1 MAKLFISYSRS
12 DQVQARLLAA
22 DLEDLSHSVWLDAE
36 LAGGQLWWEQILKEI
51 RGCEIFVV
59 VMSKASVVDS
69 LACKR
74 EFQYAADL
82 QKPILPVLVAEDVS
96 VSLLPAELQKVQ
108 FVNYQHRDINS
119 IKALARALQAL
130 PLGKE
135 LPEPLPTAPEPPISY
150 LASLS
155 HQIDLASFLDL
166 DTQSRI
172 VIELKSSLR
181 DPATAL
187 DAQLLLKRLRGRHDL
202 FAKIADDIDQVLL
215 PSRTPRRLIATPQA
229 ARVKAVPT
237 PMIAVA
243 ERETMATLRPWV
255 QWLLWTTPFTAFVSG
270 QNFRRHWVE
279 KFSYAY
285 FLFGVIC
292 VFLALQPLTGMEIYE
307 PAAFFPFAFPFVVIS
322 IKRFHSQLVRP
333 AIAIAATLLLAP
345 VIFVAFTGYC
355 YVLQLAALRQ
365 GPILWMISIIFF
377 VTGAAKAHWLIMASR
392 QALAQ
397 PATSLQ
403 GH

>member
-69 LACKR
+69 LACKL

-135 LPEPLPTAPEPPISY
+135 LPEPLPPAPEPPISY

-187 DAQLLLKRLRGRHDL
+187 DAQLLLKRLRGRQDL
-202 FAKIADDIDQVLL
+202 FAKIADDIDQTLL

-229 ARVKAVPT
+229 ARVKAVPA
-237 PMIAVA
+237 PMIAIA

-270 QNFRRHWVE
+270 QNFRRHRIE

-292 VFLALQPLTGMEIYE
+292 CVYYAFL
-307 PAAFFPFAFPFVVIS
+307 
-322 IKRFHSQLVRP
+322 
-333 AIAIAATLLLAP
+333 
-345 VIFVAFTGYC
+345 
-355 YVLQLAALRQ
+355 
-365 GPILWMISIIFF
+365 
-377 VTGAAKAHWLIMASR
+377 
-392 QALAQ
+392 
-397 PATSLQ
+397 
-403 GH
+403 

>member
-1 MAKLFISYSRS
+1 MARLFISYSRS
-12 DQVQARLLAA
+12 DQTQARLLAG
-22 DLEDLSHSVWLDAE
+22 DLEDLNHSVWLDAE
-36 LAGGQLWWEQILKEI
+36 LAGGQLWWDQILKEI
-51 RGCEIFVV
+51 RGCDIFVL

-74 EFQYAADL
+74 EYQYADDL
-82 QKPILPVLVAEDVS
+82 QKSILPVLVAEDVP
-96 VSLLPAELQKVQ
+96 VSLLPAGLQQVQ

-130 PLGKE
+130 PLGQE
-135 LPEPLPTAPEPPISY
+135 LPEPLPAAPEPPISY

-237 PMIAVA
+237 PVGAIT
-243 ERETMATLRPWV
+243 ECEKMAALRPWV

-270 QNFRRHWVE
+270 RNFRRHWIE

-285 FLFGVIC
+285 FVFGVI
-292 VFLALQPLTGMEIYE
+292 LASHVATSMPIFIL
-307 PAAFFPFAFPFVVIS
+307 AFVLPFIAIGV
-322 IKRFHSQLVRP
+322 KRFRHYLKKPTV
-333 AIAIAATLLLAP
+333 AIASVFLLAP
-345 VIFVAFTGYC
+345 VILYASMAYYGR
-355 YVLQLAALRQ
+355 LADLYDLRAYHSSP
-365 GPILWMISIIFF
+365 GIGFLWIAAIIFF
-377 VTGAAKAHWLIMASR
+377 IIGAAKAHWLIMTSR
-392 QALAQ
+392 QTLAQ
-397 PATSLQ
+397 AATSI
-403 GH
+403 

>member
-1 MAKLFISYSRS
+1 VAKLFIIYSRS

-36 LAGGQLWWEQILKEI
+36 LAGGQFWWEQILKEI

-82 QKPILPVLVAEDVS
+82 QKPILPVLVGEDVS

-202 FAKIADDIDQVLL
+202 FAKIVDDIDQVLL

-237 PMIAVA
+237 PMIALA
-243 ERETMATLRPWV
+243 ERETIATLRPWV

-270 QNFRRHWVE
+270 QNFRRHWIE

-292 VFLALQPLTGMEIYE
+292 VSFALQHPVDFAKTASLF
-307 PAAFFPFAFPFVVIS
+307 PAVLPFVAIG
-322 IKRFHSQLVRP
+322 IKRFHSQLKRP

-345 VIFVAFTGYC
+345 IIFYAFAGYC
-355 YVLQLAALRQ
+355 YGLHLADPWLDT
-365 GPILWMISIIFF
+365 IFLWMISIIFF
-377 VTGAAKAHWLIMASR
+377 AIGAAKAYWLIMTSR

>member
-1 MAKLFISYSRS
+1 MAKLFIIYSRS

-36 LAGGQLWWEQILKEI
+36 LAGGQFWWEQILKEI

-155 HQIDLASFLDL
+155 HLIDLASFLDL

-187 DAQLLLKRLRGRHDL
+187 DAQLLLKRLRGVSSFLNAGGGRPPRLMHAGPALSRHPWL
-202 FAKIADDIDQVLL
+202 CRSWPPPNLIHS
-215 PSRTPRRLIATPQA
+215 PSARAAPGHQNLRRSDGLVPRRP
-229 ARVKAVPT
+229 
-237 PMIAVA
+237 
-243 ERETMATLRPWV
+243 
-255 QWLLWTTPFTAFVSG
+255 
-270 QNFRRHWVE
+270 
-279 KFSYAY
+279 
-285 FLFGVIC
+285 
-292 VFLALQPLTGMEIYE
+292 
-307 PAAFFPFAFPFVVIS
+307 PA
-322 IKRFHSQLVRP
+322 
-333 AIAIAATLLLAP
+333 
-345 VIFVAFTGYC
+345 G
-355 YVLQLAALRQ
+355 
-365 GPILWMISIIFF
+365 
-377 VTGAAKAHWLIMASR
+377 
-392 QALAQ
+392 
-397 PATSLQ
+397 
-403 GH
+403 

>member
-1 MAKLFISYSRS
+1 MGSNPSRNP
-12 DQVQARLLAA
+12 QLRNFLL
-22 DLEDLSHSVWLDAE
+22 
-36 LAGGQLWWEQILKEI
+36 
-51 RGCEIFVV
+51 

-69 LACKR
+69 VACKR
-74 EFQYAADL
+74 ECKYAAAL

-96 VSLLPAELQKVQ
+96 VSLLPAQLQKVQ
-108 FVNYQHRDINS
+108 FVNCQHRDINS

-187 DAQLLLKRLRGRHDL
+187 DAQLLLKRLRGRQDL

-229 ARVKAVPT
+229 ARVKAVPK
-237 PMIAVA
+237 PMIAIA

-255 QWLLWTTPFTAFVSG
+255 QWLLWATPFTAFVSG
-270 QNFRRHWVE
+270 QNFRRHWIE

-285 FLFGVIC
+285 FIFGVIC
-292 VFLALQPLTGMEIYE
+292 YVFY
-307 PAAFFPFAFPFVVIS
+307 AFRLSAYDRINSLFPVVLPFVAIG
-322 IKRFHSQLVRP
+322 INRFHSQLKRP
-333 AIAIAATLLLAP
+333 AIAIAATLLLSP
-345 VIFVAFTGYC
+345 VFIYAFMVYYYTLRFTDVAST
-355 YVLQLAALRQ
+355 
-365 GPILWMISIIFF
+365 ISAIFF
-377 VTGAAKAHWLIMASR
+377 VTGAAKAHRLIMTSR

-403 GH
+403 SL

>member
-1 MAKLFISYSRS
+1 MANLFISYNRS

-36 LAGGQLWWEQILKEI
+36 LAGGQFWWEQILNEI

-96 VSLLPAELQKVQ
+96 VSLLPAQLQKVQ

-119 IKALARALQAL
+119 IKALARAMQAL

-202 FAKIADDIDQVLL
+202 FAKF
-215 PSRTPRRLIATPQA
+215 
-229 ARVKAVPT
+229 
-237 PMIAVA
+237 A
-243 ERETMATLRPWV
+243 ED
-255 QWLLWTTPFTAFVSG
+255 
-270 QNFRRHWVE
+270 
-279 KFSYAY
+279 K
-285 FLFGVIC
+285 
-292 VFLALQPLTGMEIYE
+292 
-307 PAAFFPFAFPFVVIS
+307 
-322 IKRFHSQLVRP
+322 VRS
-333 AIAIAATLLLAP
+333 
-345 VIFVAFTGYC
+345 FCG
-355 YVLQLAALRQ
+355 
-365 GPILWMISIIFF
+365 
-377 VTGAAKAHWLIMASR
+377 
-392 QALAQ
+392 
-397 PATSLQ
+397 
-403 GH
+403 

>member
-74 EFQYAADL
+74 EFQHAADL
-82 QKPILPVLVAEDVS
+82 QKSILPVLVAEDVS

-215 PSRTPRRLIATPQA
+215 SSRTPRRLIATPQA
-229 ARVKAVPT
+229 ARVKAVPK
-237 PMIAVA
+237 PMIAIA
-243 ERETMATLRPWV
+243 ERETIATLRPWV

-270 QNFRRHWVE
+270 QNFRRHWIE

-292 VFLALQPLTGMEIYE
+292 VSFILLSPLWNGAIGYFV
-307 PAAFFPFAFPFVVIS
+307 PFFVLPFAAIS
-322 IKRFHSQLVRP
+322 IKHFQSRLSRP
-333 AIAIAATLLLAP
+333 AIAIVAILLKAP
-345 VIFVAFTGYC
+345 VIIYAFVVYLNA
-355 YVLQLAALRQ
+355 LNLAGNGFLV
-365 GPILWMISIIFF
+365 MITIIFF
-377 VTGAAKAHWLIMASR
+377 VTGAAKAHSLIMTSR

>member
-1 MAKLFISYSRS
+1 
-12 DQVQARLLAA
+12 
-22 DLEDLSHSVWLDAE
+22 
-36 LAGGQLWWEQILKEI
+36 
-51 RGCEIFVV
+51 VV

-96 VSLLPAELQKVQ
+96 VSLLPAQLQKVQ

-202 FAKIADDIDQVLL
+202 FAKFADD
-215 PSRTPRRLIATPQA
+215 
-229 ARVKAVPT
+229 K
-237 PMIAVA
+237 
-243 ERETMATLRPWV
+243 
-255 QWLLWTTPFTAFVSG
+255 
-270 QNFRRHWVE
+270 
-279 KFSYAY
+279 
-285 FLFGVIC
+285 
-292 VFLALQPLTGMEIYE
+292 
-307 PAAFFPFAFPFVVIS
+307 
-322 IKRFHSQLVRP
+322 VRS
-333 AIAIAATLLLAP
+333 
-345 VIFVAFTGYC
+345 FCG
-355 YVLQLAALRQ
+355 
-365 GPILWMISIIFF
+365 
-377 VTGAAKAHWLIMASR
+377 
-392 QALAQ
+392 
-397 PATSLQ
+397 
-403 GH
+403 

>member
-135 LPEPLPTAPEPPISY
+135 LPEPLPPAPEPPISY

-202 FAKIADDIDQVLL
+202 FAKIADDIDQTLL

-237 PMIAVA
+237 PMIAIA
-243 ERETMATLRPWV
+243 ERETIATLRPWV

-270 QNFRRHWVE
+270 QNFRRHWIE
-279 KFSYAY
+279 RFSYAY

-292 VFLALQPLTGMEIYE
+292 CVYYAFLWLSAYGVISSLF
-307 PAAFFPFAFPFVVIS
+307 PAVLPFVAIG
-322 IKRFHSQLVRP
+322 IKRFHSQLKRP

-345 VIFVAFTGYC
+345 VIFYAFFFYW
-355 YVLQLAALRQ
+355 YALNLVVPGQ
-365 GPILWMISIIFF
+365 GPILWMISILFF

>member
-237 PMIAVA
+237 PMIAIA
-243 ERETMATLRPWV
+243 ERETIATLRPWV
-255 QWLLWTTPFTAFVSG
+255 QWLLWTTPFTAFASG
-270 QNFRRHWVE
+270 QNFRRHWIE
-279 KFSYAY
+279 KLSYAY

-292 VFLALQPLTGMEIYE
+292 VSFALQHPDE
-307 PAAFFPFAFPFVVIS
+307 PGKIASLFPAVLPFVAIG
-322 IKRFHSQLVRP
+322 IKRIHSQLKRP
-333 AIAIAATLLLAP
+333 AIAIAASILLAP
-345 VIFVAFTGYC
+345 VII
-355 YVLQLAALRQ
+355 YVLLGYGYALHLAAPGQ
-365 GPILWMISIIFF
+365 GPIFLLMINIMFF
-377 VTGAAKAHWLIMASR
+377 AIGAAKAHWLIMTSR